1 MCKVNVGCFSGTSEK
16 DLFGKATGNEKKSK
30 FRCIYASG
38 GVDNRV

>member
-1 MCKVNVGCFSGTSEK
+1 MLVAFLEPQKK

-38 GVDNRV
+38 EVDNRV